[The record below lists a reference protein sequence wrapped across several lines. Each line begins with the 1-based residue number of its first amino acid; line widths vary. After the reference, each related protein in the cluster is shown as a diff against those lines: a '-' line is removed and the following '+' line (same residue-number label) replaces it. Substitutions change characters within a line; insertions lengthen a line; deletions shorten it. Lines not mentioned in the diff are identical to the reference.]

1 MLEIVIHQEA
11 EELWAAASY
20 YESCQPSLGEAFLDE
35 IAFGFDRILQFPSSG
50 EIIIENIRRS
60 LLHRFPDALVYHV
73 ENEGLSPENTFLG
86 TNRSIPQCLSLV
98 RPNFSI
104 FIGSTQFF

>member
-60 LLHRFPDALVYHV
+60 LLHRFPYALVYRV
-73 ENEGLSPENTFLG
+73 ENEAVFLIAVAHLH
-86 TNRSIPQCLSLV
+86 R
-98 RPNFSI
+98 RPRYWNSR
-104 FIGSTQFF
+104 T